1 MGDKPRKSYYEKNI
15 KIFVETLERIIKDIN
30 NVFEEHESNKIRFQ
44 EKSIQAD
51 NKNELNKIPEDKFK
65 FI

>member
-1 MGDKPRKSYYEKNI
+1 M
-15 KIFVETLERIIKDIN
+15 ETLERIITDIN
-30 NVFEEHESNKIRFQ
+30 NVLEEHESNKIRFQ